1 MCPPKVLNWI
11 IDEMVKSK
19 MPDHVCLT
27 VDDDN
32 FDENDR
38 DAQSWKNRLKI
49 HHTLC
54 PKLVKY

>member
-1 MCPPKVLNWI
+1 
-11 IDEMVKSK
+11 MVKSK

-32 FDENDR
+32 FDENDK